1 MSLTKKPATW
11 GQTAAYAACLA
22 LTLALT
28 HAKAA
33 ETGDKAVA
41 AETASRAD
49 RDVEFNVVY
58 TADGL
63 GNVHGGNRRG
73 WVYQGKVEFILA
85 ADLEKLAGLEG
96 LSFYTNGF
104 SIHNTGRIR
113 RDYVGGINT
122 IAAIEGVPR
131 NRLSELWLEKE
142 FAGGKVSLRLGQ
154 LAADVEFF
162 FSGLS
167 ALFLQSDWPTIAA
180 ANLPSGGPADP
191 LSTPG
196 LRFKIEPEPGTSM
209 LFAIFNGNPARPG
222 DGDEQVRNRHGLE
235 FRTSDPALLMGEAQ
249 FRKNHGKDD
258 TGLARTLKFGGW
270 HHHARFDHRRFA
282 HDGTLLADPA
292 GSGIAASRK
301 SNSGLYAVVE
311 QQLHRPNGGDAE
323 SGVSLFGRVSTTRPD
338 RNLINFFIDG
348 GILFAG
354 MVPGRAQDKFGVSM
368 MYARFS
374 NTVRAF
380 DRDLVAFTAATGP
393 IRDHEA
399 NIEFTYSALVASGW
413 SLQPVV
419 TFVRHPSGDASRNAT
434 VMGVRS
440 LLRF

>member
-1 MSLTKKPATW
+1 MSMAYKRATRAR
-11 GQTAAYAACLA
+11 TAACAACLVF
-22 LTLALT
+22 TLAPA
-28 HAKAA
+28 HATAA
-33 ETGDKAVA
+33 ETDDKAAA
-41 AETASRAD
+41 AETTARAD
-49 RDVEFNVVY
+49 RGVEFNVVY

-73 WVYQGKVEFILA
+73 WVYQGKVEFTLA
-85 ADLEKLAGLEG
+85 ADLEKLAGFDG

-104 SIHNTGRIR
+104 NIHNTGRIR

-131 NRLSELWLEKE
+131 NRLSELWLQKE
-142 FAGGKVSLRLGQ
+142 FADGKMSLRFGQ

-162 FSGLS
+162 FSNLS

-180 ANLPSGGPADP
+180 ANLPSGGPAYP

-196 LRFKIEPEPGTSM
+196 VRFKIVPAPSTSM
-209 LFAIFNGNPARPG
+209 LFAIYNGSPARPG

-235 FRTSDPALLMGEAQ
+235 FRTSDPALLMGEVQ
-249 FRKNHGKDD
+249 LRKNYGKVD

-292 GSGIAASRK
+292 GSGVAAQRK

-323 SGVSLFGRVSTTRPD
+323 SGISLFGRISATRPD
-338 RNLINFFIDG
+338 RNLISFFIDG
-348 GILFAG
+348 GILVAG
-354 MVPGRAQDKFGVSM
+354 MLLGRAHDKFGVSV
-368 MYARFS
+368 MYARFPS
-374 NTVRAF
+374 TVRAF
-380 DRDLVAFTAATGP
+380 DRDRALLMSATGP

-399 NIEFTYSALVASGW
+399 NIELTYSAQLTPGW
-413 SLQPVV
+413 SLQPMIA
-419 TFVRHPSGDASRNAT
+419 FVRHPSGDASRDAA

-440 LLRF
+440 MLRF